1 MTTSLQKIKSN
12 YTQILIL
19 IIGVLII
26 TSWMFVI
33 VPDLKNGFSA
43 FQQVKEHLGK
53 DAYVEYIGGELSP
66 LHNSKDFT
74 EYNVVNVDGN
84 ILEIESTYTSR
95 DLVTG
100 EIVYDRTSTYFVDKT
115 TRKHVGDEG
124 WYFIFPLNVQKQNY
138 LLLDPNMEVPATFV
152 FEETKYIDGLEVYVF
167 SCESFGDDLSDG
179 FAEFAPTKIYAD
191 QTCKASIEPIT
202 GKNVKF
208 AITWDIYTNQ
218 DGSRLPVEVGGAE
231 TTVFSEQILLQSA
244 KDTKQ
249 LFSVYDFAIPTFLL
263 ITLGGVFST
272 SVYVKKSKEKTKA
285 VTEAQKEIEMDKKL
299 AKEKEDFVA
308 RITHDLKQPLVPILG
323 NVDLLELPEMGELNE
338 MQRESVDEIH
348 NRTNL
353 LLSMI
358 ENLITAQK
366 LGSGSMKYNIEEL
379 STKNILN
386 ECIKTHFQIMKD
398 KKIKY
403 FDSSTEDIK
412 IKGDGKRIQEIF
424 TNLVQNAH
432 DFVPENGEI
441 EIGVNDGEKQVTFFV
456 KDNGEGIPKDK
467 QDKLFKK
474 YGQVKSKAS
483 RQYGGTGLG
492 LVVSK
497 ELVEGMKG
505 KIWLES
511 DVGKGTSFLFTQ
523 PKLNK
528 GE

>member
-1 MTTSLQKIKSN
+1 MSTYSQNIKSN

-19 IIGVLII
+19 IIGILTI
-26 TSWMFVI
+26 TSWVFLI
-33 VPDLKNGFSA
+33 VPELKNDFSA
-43 FQQVKEHLGK
+43 FQQVKEHIGK
-53 DAYVEYIGGELSP
+53 DTYVEYIGGELSP
-66 LHNSKDFT
+66 PHNSKDFT
-74 EYNVVNVDGN
+74 EYYVVNVDGD
-84 ILEIESTYTSR
+84 ILEIKSTYTSR

-100 EIVYDRTSTYFVDKT
+100 QIVYDRTSTYFVDQT
-115 TRKHVGDEG
+115 TRKHVGNEG

-138 LLLDPNMEVPATFV
+138 SLLDPNMEVPATFV

-202 GKNVKF
+202 GKNVEF
-208 AITWDIYTNQ
+208 AITWDIYTIQ

-244 KDTKQ
+244 KETKQ
-249 LFSVYDFAIPTFLL
+249 LFSVYDSVIPIFLL
-263 ITLGGVFST
+263 ITIGGVFST
-272 SVYVKKSKEKTKA
+272 SVVLKKSKEKTKA
-285 VTEAQKEIEMDKKL
+285 VTEAQKKIDMDEKL
-299 AKEKEDFVA
+299 AKEKEEFVA

-338 MQRESVDEIH
+338 MQKESVAEIH

-358 ENLITAQK
+358 ENLISAQK
-366 LGSGSMKYNIEEL
+366 IGSGAMKFDSEEL
-379 STKNILN
+379 SSKTILKDCLKTHTPIMNDKNI
-386 ECIKTHFQIMKD
+386 EF
-398 KKIKY
+398 
-403 FDSSTEDIK
+403 FDSSTIDIK
-412 IKGDGKRIQEIF
+412 IKGDEKRIQQTL

-432 DFVPENGEI
+432 DFAPENGKI
-441 EIGVNDGEKQVTFFV
+441 EIGVNDGEKEVTFFV
-456 KDNGEGIPKDK
+456 KDNGEGIPKEK
-467 QDKLFKK
+467 HDKLFKK

-511 DVGKGTSFLFTQ
+511 EVGKGTTFFFTL
-523 PKLNK
+523 PKA
-528 GE
+528 E